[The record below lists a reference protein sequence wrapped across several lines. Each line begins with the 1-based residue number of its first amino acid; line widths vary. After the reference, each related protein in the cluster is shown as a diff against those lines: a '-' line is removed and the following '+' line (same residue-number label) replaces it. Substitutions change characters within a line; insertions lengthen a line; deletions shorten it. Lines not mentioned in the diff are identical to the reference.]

1 MNIEWTELARR
12 DLLNIFENFLN
23 DNPTAAAETLDRI
36 DAAVS
41 QLADHPGLGRPGRVP
56 RTRELIIGRLP
67 YIVPYTIAADRVT
80 ILRVLHTARKWPERF

>member
-1 MNIEWTELARR
+1 LNIEWTERARR
-12 DLLNIFENFLN
+12 DLLNIFEYILN
-23 DNPTAAAETLDRI
+23 ENPTAAAETLDRI
-36 DAAVS
+36 DGAVS

-80 ILRVLHTARKWPERF
+80 ILRVLHAARKWPEGF

>member
-12 DLLNIFENFLN
+12 DLLNIFEYILN

-56 RTRELIIGRLP
+56 RTRERLP

>member
-23 DNPTAAAETLDRI
+23 DNPAAAETLDRI

-67 YIVPYTIAADRVT
+67 YIVPYTIAVDRVT

>member
-1 MNIEWTELARR
+1 MNIEWTEPARR
-12 DLLNIFENFLN
+12 ELLNIIENFLN
-23 DNPTAAAETLDRI
+23 DNLTAAAETLDGI